1 MIQSGRP
8 GRGEVIAFP
17 SHCTA
22 VSRFTLQDRLEIV
35 RHAAA
40 LGSAGRDRLVIHERL
55 PIDPPDIG
63 DWLSIYRPG
72 ESWACCGIARQR
84 GRIVAWSSVTGED
97 LGPFAT
103 LREALQA
110 MLGSDDAVMA
120 AGEAWNPPSA
130 AVRALPRRTRL
141 AVVACA
147 D

>member
-17 SHCTA
+17 SHRTA

-35 RHAAA
+35 RCAAA
-40 LGSAGRDRLVIHERL
+40 LGSAGGDRLVIHDRL
-55 PIDPPDIG
+55 PTDPPEIG

-72 ESWACCGIARQR
+72 EIWACCGIARQR
-84 GRIVAWSSVTGED
+84 GRILAWSSVTGED
-97 LGPFAT
+97 VGPFAT

-110 MLGSDDAVMA
+110 MLGNEDAVTPA
-120 AGEAWNPPSA
+120 EEAWAARSA
-130 AVRALPRRTRL
+130 AVRALPRRTRP
-141 AVVACA
+141 AAAACA